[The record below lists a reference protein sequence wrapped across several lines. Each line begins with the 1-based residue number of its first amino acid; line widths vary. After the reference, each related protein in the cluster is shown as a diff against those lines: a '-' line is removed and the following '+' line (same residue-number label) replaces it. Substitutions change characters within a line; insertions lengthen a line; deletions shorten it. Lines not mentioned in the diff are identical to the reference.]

1 MLIKDFAKKFAKKI
15 DLVSFESVVYVLD
28 IDKLK
33 TVPVYLSKLRNVVKS
48 DVVKKLFLIN

>member
-1 MLIKDFAKKFAKKI
+1 MLIKDFTKKFAKKI

-48 DVVKKLFLIN
+48 DVVKKLFMIN

>member
-1 MLIKDFAKKFAKKI
+1 MLIKDFAKKFAKEI

-48 DVVKKLFLIN
+48 DVVKKLFMIN

>member
-1 MLIKDFAKKFAKKI
+1 MLIKDFAKTFAKKI

-48 DVVKKLFLIN
+48 DVVKKLFMIN